1 MNGLETFLT
10 TYGLPA
16 IAAALLIKSAGVPI
30 PIPADVL
37 MFLAAARVA
46 RGTDGLWLAFT
57 ILLLAIVAG
66 DMIQFWLARGP
77 GRTMVYRVGRY
88 LGLTPAR
95 LDAAST
101 LVRKSGP
108 VGLAVIM
115 LTPGVRAASVVA
127 CGLANVSLR
136 VFVLGSLLG
145 EALFLALHFF
155 LGSILGV
162 VWAQVTRT
170 ASGPLVIALFV
181 GLLLAGFGAWVL
193 IRRHQRPAASRREV
207 VGSAFEAFHEASCP
221 VCLAL
226 GAIDRVNPAR
236 QIEKRHAHAD
246 AR

>member
-1 MNGLETFLT
+1 MNGIESFLNA
-10 TYGLPA
+10 YGLPA
-16 IAAALLIKSAGVPI
+16 IAAVLLIKSAGVPI

-37 MFLAAARVA
+37 MFAAVARVA
-46 RGTDGLWLAFT
+46 GGTDGLALTFA
-57 ILLLAIVAG
+57 LLLIAIITG
-66 DMIQFWLARGP
+66 DGIQYWLARGP
-77 GRTMVYRVGRY
+77 GRTLVYRLGRY
-88 LGLTPAR
+88 LGLTPVR

-108 VGLAVIM
+108 LGLTVIM

-136 VFVLGSLLG
+136 VFVLGALLG

-162 VWAQVTRT
+162 VWAQLTQT
-170 ASGPLVIALFV
+170 ASGPLVAALFI

-193 IRRHQRPAASRREV
+193 IRRHQRPAASRSEV

-226 GAIDRVNPAR
+226 GAIDRVNPAAYIR
-236 QIEKRHAHAD
+236 RHLHVD

>member
-1 MNGLETFLT
+1 MNGIETFFNA
-10 TYGLPA
+10 YGLPA
-16 IAAALLIKSAGVPI
+16 IAAVLLIKSIGVPI

-37 MFLAAARVA
+37 MFAAVARVA
-46 RGTDGLWLAFT
+46 RGTDGLGLAFA
-57 ILLLAIVAG
+57 LLLIAIIIG
-66 DMIQFWLARGP
+66 DVIQFWLARGP
-77 GRTMVYRVGRY
+77 GRATVYRLGRY

-95 LDAAST
+95 LDAASA

-136 VFVLGSLLG
+136 VFVIGLVIG
-145 EALFLALHFF
+145 EGLFLALHFF
-155 LGSILGV
+155 LGSILTM
-162 VWAQVTRT
+162 VWQQLTQT
-170 ASGPLVIALFV
+170 ASGPLAVVIFV

-193 IRRHQRPAASRREV
+193 IRRHQRPTAPRSEI

-226 GAIDRVNPAR
+226 GAIDRVNPAANVR
-236 QIEKRHAHAD
+236 RHSHVD
-246 AR
+246 VS

>member
-1 MNGLETFLT
+1 MNGIETFLNA
-10 TYGLPA
+10 YGLPA
-16 IAAALLIKSAGVPI
+16 IAVVLLIKSIGVPI

-37 MFLAAARVA
+37 MFAAVARVA
-46 RGTDGLWLAFT
+46 RGIDELGPTFAV
-57 ILLLAIVAG
+57 LLIAIIIG
-66 DMIQFWLARGP
+66 DVIQFWLARGP

-95 LDAAST
+95 LDTASA

-108 VGLAVIM
+108 AGLAVIM

-136 VFVLGSLLG
+136 VFVFGLIVG
-145 EALFLALHFF
+145 EGIFLALHFF

-162 VWAQVTRT
+162 IWQQLTQS
-170 ASGPLVIALFV
+170 ASAPLVLAIFM

-193 IRRHQRPAASRREV
+193 IRRHQRPAAPRSEI

-226 GAIDRVNPAR
+226 GAIDRVNPAANVG
-236 QIEKRHAHAD
+236 RHAQVD
-246 AR
+246 GR